1 MTKNSCE
8 IIKLIY
14 HIGCET
20 LHCRAAWE
28 CLEKDCKLE
37 TCIKEPWSVIDY
49 ISALK
54 RNRLKK
60 KIQKQK
66 IEKRRFK
73 NSDQI
78 NNDSFNKIL

>member
-1 MTKNSCE
+1 MQRAENIEFRYTTLKNETITKTADGLLAICIQHE
-8 IIKLIY
+8 IDHLNGKLF
-14 HIGCET
+14 
-20 LHCRAAWE
+20 
-28 CLEKDCKLE
+28 
-37 TCIKEPWSVIDY
+37 IDY

-66 IEKRRFK
+66 TEKRRFK